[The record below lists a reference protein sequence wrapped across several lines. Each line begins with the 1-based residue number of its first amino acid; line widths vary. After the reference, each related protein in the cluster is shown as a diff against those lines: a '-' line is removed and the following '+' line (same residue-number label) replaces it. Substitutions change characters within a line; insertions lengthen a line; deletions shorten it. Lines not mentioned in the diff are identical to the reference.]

1 MGGSSEQGIRLLA
14 DPSYSAPYTPFA
26 RELARATAGNR
37 CPEALRAFWCSA
49 VMYTG
54 RSTGA
59 FYARRRALVHGF
71 GGLKWKAAQTP
82 TPVQTRRP
90 GTRYEQSASAAVR
103 QSNLISPAGAPCSP
117 IASCLRQYPLSVD
130 TAQPKSSS
138 NRLRLADHD
147 KRIRFDGR
155 TTYRTPGLAEPDSC
169 QTRVPCKR
177 AAAAAASA
185 PSGHLSHRQTNKGG
199 SPEGPG
205 DFFPTRPQP
214 PSALKHDAAPPTLP
228 PAYLLASDS
237 RDSVEIKLLHAP

>member
-1 MGGSSEQGIRLLA
+1 MFESETSRFRWKPVQA
-14 DPSYSAPYTPFA
+14 SV
-26 RELARATAGNR
+26 LAR
-37 CPEALRAFWCSA
+37 
-49 VMYTG
+49 
-54 RSTGA
+54 
-59 FYARRRALVHGF
+59 
-71 GGLKWKAAQTP
+71 
-82 TPVQTRRP
+82 
-90 GTRYEQSASAAVR
+90 YERSASAAVR
-103 QSNLISPAGAPCSP
+103 AAKFDLGASCSP

-138 NRLRLADHD
+138 NRLRLADHE
-147 KRIRFDGR
+147 KKIRFDGR
-155 TTYRTPGLAEPDSC
+155 TAYRTPGLAEPDSC
-169 QTRVPCKR
+169 QTRVPCTR

-228 PAYLLASDS
+228 PAHLLASDS

>member
-1 MGGSSEQGIRLLA
+1 MESCPSSE
-14 DPSYSAPYTPFA
+14 
-26 RELARATAGNR
+26 
-37 CPEALRAFWCSA
+37 
-49 VMYTG
+49 
-54 RSTGA
+54 
-59 FYARRRALVHGF
+59 
-71 GGLKWKAAQTP
+71 K
-82 TPVQTRRP
+82 PVQTRRP

-205 DFFPTRPQP
+205 DFFLIRPQP
-214 PSALKHDAAPPTLP
+214 PSALKHDAAPPALP
-228 PAYLLASDS
+228 PAHLLASDS